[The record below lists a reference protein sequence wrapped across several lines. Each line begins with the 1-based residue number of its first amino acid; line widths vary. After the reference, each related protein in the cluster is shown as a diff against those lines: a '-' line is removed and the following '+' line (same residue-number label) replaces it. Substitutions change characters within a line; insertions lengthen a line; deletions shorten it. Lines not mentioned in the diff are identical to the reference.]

1 MKPKENEPLNTKE
14 PICSRIDRSLSLG
27 GSHSKHF
34 LAQWYYVN
42 RPLQSAAP
50 TCRTMAA
57 CLLNDWRVAES
68 GWSATEASPGAPR
81 LAWPL
86 HRSTSPPASL
96 SNTDWRQGAD
106 YCSRTPIAQ
115 NCLKCQQHGDGDVVM
130 VVLTSA
136 WLTDYLAVNKKVENS
151 FQKRLLNKKNHFD
164 KSLSWRDQVPVVAIR
179 SRWYC

>member
-96 SNTDWRQGAD
+96 SNSDWRQGAD

-151 FQKRLLNKKNHFD
+151 FQKRLLIK
-164 KSLSWRDQVPVVAIR
+164 KSLW
-179 SRWYC
+179 

>member
-1 MKPKENEPLNTKE
+1 MSLWILKSHFAQGFIGPCHWGQSLKALS
-14 PICSRIDRSLSLG
+14 CSVILC
-27 GSHSKHF
+27 
-34 LAQWYYVN
+34 
-42 RPLQSAAP
+42 QSSSAERRP
-50 TCRTMAA
+50 TCRTTAA

-68 GWSATEASPGAPR
+68 GWSATEANPGAPR

-115 NCLKCQQHGDGDVVM
+115 NCLKCQQHSDGDVVM

-151 FQKRLLNKKNHFD
+151 FQKIAWQKKF
-164 KSLSWRDQVPVVAIR
+164 LW
-179 SRWYC
+179 